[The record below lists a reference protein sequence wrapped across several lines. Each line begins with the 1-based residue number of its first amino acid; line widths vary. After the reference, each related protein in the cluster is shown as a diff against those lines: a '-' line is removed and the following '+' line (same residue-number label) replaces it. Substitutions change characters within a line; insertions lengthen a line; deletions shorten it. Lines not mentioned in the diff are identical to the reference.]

1 MPPSREEM
9 KALETRDLLV
19 LNTLKITIQPIM
31 DQIKKKYA
39 FLRSSII
46 PDESIAH
53 LYLEQDPDYIR
64 PDIEGAEPRAF
75 ELAKDS
81 KDRDCILETATG
93 KLYYNMNIVMI
104 EERLANGFYAR
115 PQDFLSDIQT
125 LKADYYTAGTQ
136 ERYMKQTN
144 ELVSN
149 VMVDILPMTAL
160 PQFADCENVYQR
172 QSQRAK
178 QREEKYQK
186 LLKVQS
192 EAAAAT
198 AVVEEDAFQEIG
210 TDIPNLLNPAP
221 VLVGAPP
228 TGIRDLYATPRP
240 STGSLSNG
248 HVADQ
253 SNSNGTSVPT
263 RSDESQ
269 FSSAGNNNAVH
280 GSPMHPPQRTSTS
293 GVNTQISQRSAWQ
306 ELSHGTSPSQLINDA
321 STTDSGNKTSDRWST
336 QATNGVSNHNS
347 SPLDKPIQAQASSQ
361 GNTQGT
367 SSEEWAHSQAHAL
380 KRGDLHNSNPSQGT
394 SSGSQF
400 SQPLA
405 TPIYSAP
412 PRLSGPSHPSGFAN
426 LLNDVPQAEPTSSQL
441 SSQKDQ
447 IVDETFITDLHHRLV
462 DGSSGCSVEQLE
474 QVYRELMD
482 TLWSQR
488 GEWNRSLVTAKLVRV
503 FNSTIHDIEDIQKV
517 LAASQPAD
525 NDYPMS
531 GHA

>member
-1 MPPSREEM
+1 M

-31 DQIKKKYA
+31 DQIKKKYT

-46 PDESIAH
+46 PENNIFY
-53 LYLEQDPDYIR
+53 LFLEQDPEYVR
-64 PDIEGAEPRAF
+64 PDIEQGAEVRPY

-115 PQDFLSDIQT
+115 PKDFLADIQT
-125 LKADYYTAGTQ
+125 LKADYYTQGTQ
-136 ERYMKQTN
+136 EKFMRMTN

-149 VMVDILPMTAL
+149 VMVDILPMIAL
-160 PQFADCENVYQR
+160 PQFADCENVYER

-186 LLKVQS
+186 LLKTQS

-198 AVVEEDAFQEIG
+198 AVAEEDAFQEIG
-210 TDIPNLLNPAP
+210 SDMPNLLSAAPVTLGPAP
-221 VLVGAPP
+221 AGM
-228 TGIRDLYATPRP
+228 RDLYTTPRP

-248 HVADQ
+248 HVAGQ
-253 SNSNGTSVPT
+253 SNSNGTSVPS

-269 FSSAGNNNAVH
+269 LSSLGNNNAVYD
-280 GSPMHPPQRTSTS
+280 SPMHPPQRALTS
-293 GVNTQISQRSAWQ
+293 GANTQISQRSAWQ

-321 STTDSGNKTSDRWST
+321 STTTSGNKTSDRWST
-336 QATNGVSNHNS
+336 QATNGISNSNS
-347 SPLDKPIQAQASSQ
+347 SPQDKVPQAPGNSQ
-361 GNTQGT
+361 GNTQDT
-367 SSEEWAHSQAHAL
+367 SSEEWAHSQAHAQAL
-380 KRGDLHNSNPSQGT
+380 GRNLLQNSNPSQGT
-394 SSGSQF
+394 SSGSQY
-400 SQPLA
+400 SQPHP
-405 TPIYSAP
+405 TPLYSAP
-412 PRLSGPSHPSGFAN
+412 PRLAGPSHPSGFAN
-426 LLNDVPQAEPTSSQL
+426 LLNDVPQPEPTSSQL

-447 IVDETFITDLHHRLV
+447 IVDETFITDLHRRLV

-503 FNSTIHDIEDIQKV
+503 FNSTIQDIEDIQKV
-517 LAASQPAD
+517 LQASQPTD

-531 GHA
+531 GHV